1 MLYLELLWLSHFD
14 SHAYV
19 PEIVV
24 AVTSVTDLLYTWNCC
39 GCHTLTA
46 MLVYLE
52 LLWLSHVDSHAY
64 IPGIVVAVI
73 SVTAMLIYLELL
85 WLSHVDSH
93 AFIPGIVVAVISVTD
108 MLYTWN
114 CCGYHAWD
122 SPKRMGQHRNR
133 LFQHPN
139 S

>member
-52 LLWLSHVDSHAY
+52 LLWLSHVDSHA
-64 IPGIVVAVI
+64 
-73 SVTAMLIYLELL
+73 
-85 WLSHVDSH
+85 
-93 AFIPGIVVAVISVTD
+93 FIPGIVVAVISVTD

>member
-52 LLWLSHVDSHAY
+52 LLWLSHVDSHA
-64 IPGIVVAVI
+64 
-73 SVTAMLIYLELL
+73 
-85 WLSHVDSH
+85 
-93 AFIPGIVVAVISVTD
+93 FIPGIVVAVISVTD
-108 MLYTWN
+108 MLYSIPGIVVAIMLGTAQREWVSTGTG
-114 CCGYHAWD
+114 CF
-122 SPKRMGQHRNR
+122 STPI
-133 LFQHPN
+133 PE
-139 S
+139 